1 MATIKTE
8 SQLCFFQYLSFFQN
22 LSCVFF
28 TRFINID
35 LIKLMT
41 GCIWTLKFNL
51 LVEFSKITNMV
62 LCIYLF
68 PSIVT
73 IITLAWMLAEMDFL
87 EVSNSVV

>member
-1 MATIKTE
+1 
-8 SQLCFFQYLSFFQN
+8 
-22 LSCVFF
+22 
-28 TRFINID
+28 
-35 LIKLMT
+35 MT

-51 LVEFSKITNMV
+51 LVEFSKLTNMV